1 MLQSYWTTIFFFNQN
16 LKVSHGN
23 NLALQNQTNL
33 AFYLF
38 LKCVIS
44 TLINIF
50 VQIEQYCLAIVWC
63 VVLVKVLNES
73 IKQKQKYLTN
83 FEINKWPQQWIT
95 KVFGFEMFLWFN
107 SILKAS
113 NINYGWNKLF
123 IVKILNIDTMLLC
136 THSYYFFPVSI
147 HSRNVFHCLLQ
158 VKTIDILDLER
169 M

>member
-63 VVLVKVLNES
+63 VVLVKVLNEL

-83 FEINKWPQQWIT
+83 FEINIWPQQ
-95 KVFGFEMFLWFN
+95 
-107 SILKAS
+107 
-113 NINYGWNKLF
+113 
-123 IVKILNIDTMLLC
+123 
-136 THSYYFFPVSI
+136 
-147 HSRNVFHCLLQ
+147 
-158 VKTIDILDLER
+158 
-169 M
+169 